1 MVLWMAVND
10 LNMSAVLL
18 YQLFRYLWAV
28 SRRRGVRIIL
38 VLAKQKVEQWE
49 LIGLWLSCE
58 VERCIMQDE
67 PDPPLP
73 ETVDGGCWP
82 AYWWPHSTFFFAR
95 VSTGPNP
102 RCEDFGAVAGH
113 WSMQNLSSKKQPVYW
128 CCCPQS
134 GAHRMQTQCSE
145 ETTDLGPPDRTVIQ
159 GRAPLILMAWTACAA
174 RVYLGL
180 EGIPA
185 KTLPNWLQN

>member
-28 SRRRGVRIIL
+28 SHRRGMHIIL

-82 AYWWPHSTFFFAR
+82 AYWWPHSTFF
-95 VSTGPNP
+95 
-102 RCEDFGAVAGH
+102 C
-113 WSMQNLSSKKQPVYW
+113 SSKHRSQPSVW
-128 CCCPQS
+128 GLWSCGRSLIDAKPVFKKTAGVPVLLSAVRSSQNADAMQR
-134 GAHRMQTQCSE
+134 GDHRPGTYGQ
-145 ETTDLGPPDRTVIQ
+145 DRHT
-159 GRAPLILMAWTACAA
+159 R
-174 RVYLGL
+174 
-180 EGIPA
+180 
-185 KTLPNWLQN
+185 